1 MYKYD
6 RLYWNDKA
14 RFDVV
19 DRMTPY
25 HVSFSEHSQDV
36 SRIRVTAVIWY
47 SLNNE
52 QKKEFYD
59 LLQKLYHVFM
69 DRVYNKKEKSRK
81 VTEDLWSNTILPYL
95 QDIIE
100 DKGFLVKRNT
110 KVSRIKRDIFIAEDD
125 AFKGADNLR
134 DMTNDLKAKYDN
146 YGEELF
152 KKAEPVGAKVELSEI
167 EDTPDIFKG
176 IEQELGTTDTFAED
190 IFGGLDI

>member
-110 KVSRIKRDIFIAEDD
+110 KVSRIKRDIFIAEND
-125 AFKGADNLR
+125 AFKGANDLR
-134 DMTNDLKAKYDN
+134 DMTDDLKAKYDN

>member
-1 MYKYD
+1 MIK
-6 RLYWNDKA
+6 NK
-14 RFDVV
+14 
-19 DRMTPY
+19 
-25 HVSFSEHSQDV
+25 
-36 SRIRVTAVIWY
+36 II
-47 SLNNE
+47 
-52 QKKEFYD
+52 K
-59 LLQKLYHVFM
+59 
-69 DRVYNKKEKSRK
+69 RVYNKKEKSRK